1 MADKSYKSRMIL
13 GDQELRFP
21 IETPDEEIEAI
32 VQRFEAARTS
42 GGKGR
47 GGSTAPGAGGGPDLS
62 GQAASTSTKVVT
74 PYVTGNLPATLK
86 QMGEESTGTEKFG
99 LGLAQSGSRT
109 ARGLMIPQALRAA
122 GVPLDP
128 QGDEALDQAAKGT
141 GWQGTVG
148 DLTSSLAQSVGPGVL
163 ASRASAVR
171 NFAAANPRIASYV
184 AAPAASAV
192 QTAAMT
198 PGDLEERAKAG
209 GTAAALTLPA
219 TFIARQFAQP
229 LKMSEAGQHIKAAT
243 GETPPVHVGA
253 ESKLVRDVG
262 QFVKDVPVVGTPLL
276 EGEKRVF
283 DSGVKQLWASAT
295 PPGKPNLLSA
305 GGEVKAGKLFQDLE
319 QQFDDTYKTLLTGHR
334 IPVNNKDRAAI
345 VNLIDKNLIPEDA
358 AAVHKL
364 ITPRFPKGN
373 HIGGESWQELHDIIR
388 QQASRV
394 KEGDTISENV
404 AEVYK
409 KIDKYLITMRNRGVP
424 RNVARQLDETD
435 RAFES
440 RRILETAI
448 ALPGGEKGL
457 TPSMLA
463 KALRDRTSDRG
474 LAQGQGTNQQLI
486 YPMAEALGDMGER
499 NTAQA
504 LWGLRRLAIPTAA
517 AGLATGSLPMA
528 AVPALGVAGTSVL
541 GAGRRGANVLFG
553 NTGPQKNLA
562 RWLRERPQ
570 DIPLT
575 AAGIELQS
583 QE

>member
-21 IETPDEEIEAI
+21 LSTPDEEIEAI

-42 GGKGR
+42 RGPGR
-47 GGSTAPGAGGGPDLS
+47 GTGTTPGAPSGPDLS
-62 GQAASTSTKVVT
+62 GQAASTSTQVVT
-74 PYVTGNLPATLK
+74 PYQTGNLPATLK
-86 QMGEESTGTEKFG
+86 QMGEESTGVEKFG
-99 LGLAQSGSRT
+99 LGLGQSGART
-109 ARGLMIPQALRAA
+109 ARALFIPQALRAA

-128 QGDEALDQAAKGT
+128 QGDEALDQAAQGT
-141 GWQGTVG
+141 GWQGTIG
-148 DLTSSLAQSVGPGVL
+148 DLTGSVAQTVGPGVL
-163 ASRASAVR
+163 ASRANAIR
-171 NFAAANPRIASYV
+171 NFATTHPKTAAYV
-184 AAPAASAV
+184 GAPAGAAA
-192 QTAAMT
+192 TAAAMT
-198 PGDLEERAKAG
+198 PGDLTERGKAAG
-209 GTAAALTLPA
+209 VSAGLTLPA
-219 TFIARQFAQP
+219 TFAARQLAQP
-229 LKMSEAGQHIKAAT
+229 IKMGEAGQHIKAAT

-262 QFVKDVPVVGTPLL
+262 QFVKDVPGVGAPLL

-283 DSGVKQLWASAT
+283 DSGVRQLWASAT
-295 PPGKPNLLSA
+295 PPGKPNLLEK

-319 QQFDDTYKTLLTGHR
+319 DQFDDTYKTLLTGHR
-334 IPVNNKDRAAI
+334 IPVSNKDRAAI
-345 VNLIDKNLIPEDA
+345 VNIIDKNLIPEDA
-358 AAVHKL
+358 AKIHKM
-364 ITPRFPKGN
+364 ISPRFPKGN
-373 HIGGESWQELHDIIR
+373 HIGGESWKELHDTIR
-388 QQASRV
+388 QQAGKV
-394 KEGDTISENV
+394 KEDDTISENV

-409 KIDKYLITMRNRGVP
+409 KIEKYLITMRNRGVP
-424 RNVARQLDETD
+424 RSVAQKLDETD

-440 RRILETAI
+440 RRLLETAI

-457 TPSMLA
+457 TPNMLA
-463 KALRDRTSDRG
+463 KALRDRTSNTALARG
-474 LAQGQGTNQQLI
+474 EGTNQQLI

-517 AGLATGSLPMA
+517 AGLATGSIPMA
-528 AVPALGVAGTSVL
+528 AVPALGVAGANLL
-541 GAGRRGANVLFG
+541 GAGPRGANVLFG

-575 AAGIELQS
+575 AAGIELQR